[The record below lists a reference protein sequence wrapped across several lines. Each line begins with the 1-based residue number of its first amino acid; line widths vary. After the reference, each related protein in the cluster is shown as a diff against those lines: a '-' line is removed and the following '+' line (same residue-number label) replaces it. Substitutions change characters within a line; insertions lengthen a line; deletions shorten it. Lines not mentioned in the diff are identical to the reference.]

1 MTPIYGRSGIRMGVV
16 HRSKPHARSER
27 GFLGVNHPY
36 LWPLGRPHGD
46 GPAKSAG
53 TKRIA
58 TKPTW
63 NEKNCDY
70 SGKTDAGD
78 RMGVVHPSKPPVRSD
93 PGASWGEPPPFVAAW
108 EVAWGWF
115 TPRNPMLAASVRFQ
129 GMISQRRLPEV
140 FQIVIALHV
149 LQSSRGY
156 TKR

>member
-27 GFLGVNHPY
+27 GFRGVNHPY
-36 LWPLGRPHGD
+36 LWPLGRPHGG

-70 SGKTDAGD
+70 SGKMDAGD
-78 RMGVVHPSKPPVRSD
+78 RMGVVHPSKPHARCERQV
-93 PGASWGEPPPFVAAW
+93 
-108 EVAWGWF
+108 
-115 TPRNPMLAASVRFQ
+115 
-129 GMISQRRLPEV
+129 
-140 FQIVIALHV
+140 
-149 LQSSRGY
+149 SRDD
-156 TKR
+156 